1 MNAQLSYRI
10 DLQDIASG
18 AINVYRGKKK
28 VDTYTFDTNVQALD
42 IIHYLESQ
50 GYEILDG
57 ETRAVKWLI
66 QRELNDIDET
76 DDNGGSV
83 MEKLI

>member
-1 MNAQLSYRI
+1 MNAKLSYRI

-28 VDTYTFDTNVQALD
+28 VDTYTFDTNAQALD
-42 IIHYLESQ
+42 IIQYLEQQ
-50 GYEILDG
+50 GYEILEG

-76 DDNGGSV
+76 DDNTGSI
-83 MEKLI
+83 MEMIE